1 MRIYFDVCALN
12 RPFDDQTQDRI
23 HLESEAVL
31 AILNK
36 FVEKTEWT
44 LIGSEA
50 IEYEISKIPDPLK
63 KNKVTF
69 LSQFARECIP
79 ISEETV
85 ARARRVQKLGF
96 SPLDSLHI
104 ACAENGNARVFL
116 TTDDKLIQKSRHHR
130 KNLHVTIENPLK
142 WLVEKTYE
150 KENHES

>member
-31 AILNK
+31 SILNK
-36 FVEKTEWT
+36 FMEKAEWS

-63 KNKVTF
+63 KNKVMF
-69 LSQFARECIP
+69 LSQFAGECIP
-79 ISEETV
+79 MTEETV
-85 ARARRVQKLGF
+85 TRARKLQKFGF

-104 ACAENGNARVFL
+104 ACAEKGNAQIFL
-116 TTDDKLIQKSRHHR
+116 TTDDQLIQKSRQHR
-130 KNLHVTIENPLK
+130 KNLHVTVENPLK

>member
-12 RPFDDQTQDRI
+12 RPFDDQAQDRI
-23 HLESEAVL
+23 HLESEAIL
-31 AILNK
+31 AIMSKLID
-36 FVEKTEWT
+36 ETEWS

-50 IEYEISKIPDPLK
+50 IEYEISKMPDPLK

-69 LSQFARECIP
+69 LSQFARECVP

-85 ARARRVQKLGF
+85 VRARKLQKLGF

-104 ACAENGNARVFL
+104 ACAEKGEVQIFL
-116 TTDDKLIQKSRHHR
+116 TTDDQLIQKSRHHR
-130 KNLHVTIENPLK
+130 KNLQVAVENPLK
-142 WLVEKTYE
+142 WLLEKTYE